1 MKAAMLTKTGFEI
14 RDVPMP
20 EYGAHQVLV
29 KLIGTGV
36 CSGEPVA
43 CCVHAMQRCR
53 ISGGEEVALVGCG
66 FMGLICMEL
75 ARIHGCGFAA
85 NIGHAYSL
93 REHPDIRRLMM
104 QAILWN
110 AKVDDD

>member
-1 MKAAMLTKTGFEI
+1 LRVDCHTNGW
-14 RDVPMP
+14 P
-20 EYGAHQVLV
+20 EDDA
-29 KLIGTGV
+29 T
-36 CSGEPVA
+36 
-43 CCVHAMQRCR
+43 
-53 ISGGEEVALVGCG
+53 
-66 FMGLICMEL
+66 L
-75 ARIHGCGFAA
+75 ARQTDRGCGFAA